1 MDLLVKN
8 ISILGATGSIGQN
21 TLDLISSERDKFNVV
36 GLTGENNIELLAGS
50 AIKFNADVVATA
62 NDSKFNDL
70 KDMLSGHK
78 IEVCAGINGLL
89 EVASRQAEW
98 VMSAIV
104 GSAGLRPGLKA
115 LEAGA
120 NLALAN
126 KESMVAAGPIMKK
139 MSKAKGVKL
148 IPVDSEHSAI
158 SQLIRGE
165 ERSSLSK
172 IIITASGGA
181 FRSLTKAELV
191 DVTPNQASKH
201 PNWNMG
207 QRITIDSAS
216 LFNKALEVIE
226 AKELF
231 DFDESEI
238 EVLIH
243 PQSLVHAIACFCDG
257 GMKAHIG
264 PPDMRH
270 AIAYALHE
278 EKRFNLTLAEVDLS
292 EVGTLNFEKP
302 DLLKYPAL
310 KLGFDVVRQ
319 GGLAGAAFNAAKEQ
333 ALDSFLEYKLSFLGM
348 ADVVK
353 ATMEELLSK
362 NKLSSEVELEAV
374 MDIDLQARSIA
385 RTLIDKF

>member
-115 LEAGA
+115 LETGA

-353 ATMEELLSK
+353 ATMEELSSK

-385 RTLIDKF
+385 RSLIDKF

>member
-1 MDLLVKN
+1 MKN

-36 GLTGENNIELLAGS
+36 GLTGENNIELLAES

-115 LEAGA
+115 LETGA

-278 EKRFNLTLAEVDLS
+278 EKRLSLAVAEVDLS

-353 ATMEELLSK
+353 ATMEELSSK

>member
-1 MDLLVKN
+1 VDLLVKN

-21 TLDLISSERDKFNVV
+21 TLDLISRERDKFKVI
-36 GLTGENNIELLAGS
+36 GLTGDNNIELLAES
-50 AIKFNADVVATA
+50 AIKFKADVVATA
-62 NDSKFNDL
+62 NDSKFHDL
-70 KDMLSGHK
+70 KDLLSEHK

-104 GSAGLRPGLKA
+104 GSAGLQPGLRA

-139 MSKAKGVKL
+139 LSEAKGVKL

-158 SQLIRGE
+158 SQVIRGE
-165 ERSSLSK
+165 ERNSLSK

-181 FRSLTKAELV
+181 FRHLTKDELV
-191 DVTPNQASKH
+191 DVTPKQASKH
-201 PNWNMG
+201 PNWSMG
-207 QRITIDSAS
+207 KRITIDSAS

-226 AKELF
+226 AKEFF
-231 DFDESEI
+231 DFKESEI

-270 AIAYALHE
+270 AIAYALYE
-278 EKRFNLTLAEVDLS
+278 EKRFKLTLEEVDLAEV
-292 EVGTLNFEKP
+292 GMLNFEKP
-302 DLLKYPAL
+302 DLNKYPAL

-319 GGLAGAAFNAAKEQ
+319 GGLAGAAFNAAKEE
-333 ALDSFLEYKLSFLGM
+333 ALDNFLALKLSFLGM
-348 ADVVK
+348 ADVVR

-362 NKLSSEVELEAV
+362 NMLSSKVELEAV

-385 RTLIDKF
+385 KTFVNKF

>member
-36 GLTGENNIELLAGS
+36 GLTGENNIELLAES

-115 LEAGA
+115 LETGA

-191 DVTPNQASKH
+191 GVTPNQASKH

-353 ATMEELLSK
+353 ATMEELSSK

>member
-36 GLTGENNIELLAGS
+36 GLTGENNIELLAES

-115 LEAGA
+115 LETGA

-231 DFDESEI
+231 EFDESEI

-353 ATMEELLSK
+353 ATMEELSSK

>member
-50 AIKFNADVVATA
+50 AIKFNAEVVATA

-115 LEAGA
+115 LETGA

-191 DVTPNQASKH
+191 DVTPNHASKH

-353 ATMEELLSK
+353 ATMEELSSK

>member
-1 MDLLVKN
+1 MKN

-36 GLTGENNIELLAGS
+36 GLTGGNNIELLAGS

-115 LEAGA
+115 LETGA

-231 DFDESEI
+231 DFDVSEI

-353 ATMEELLSK
+353 ATMEELSSK

>member
-36 GLTGENNIELLAGS
+36 GLTGENNIELLAES

-78 IEVCAGINGLL
+78 VEVCAGINGLL

-115 LEAGA
+115 LETGA

-181 FRSLTKAELV
+181 FRSLTKAEMV

-231 DFDESEI
+231 DFDVSEI

-353 ATMEELLSK
+353 ATMEELSSK

>member
-1 MDLLVKN
+1 MKN

-21 TLDLISSERDKFNVV
+21 TLDLISRDRQKFKVV
-36 GLTGENNIELLAGS
+36 GLTGASNIELLAES
-50 AIKFNADVVATA
+50 AIKFKADVVATA
-62 NDSKFNDL
+62 NDSKFHDL
-70 KDMLSGHK
+70 KEMLSGHK
-78 IEVCAGINGLL
+78 IEVCAGKNGVL
-89 EVASRQAEW
+89 EVASRQADW
-98 VMSAIV
+98 VMSSIV
-104 GSAGLRPGLKA
+104 GSAGLLPGLKA

-126 KESMVAAGPIMKK
+126 KESMVAAGPIMKRV
-139 MSKAKGVKL
+139 AEAQGVKL

-158 SQLIRGE
+158 SQVIRGE

-181 FRSLTKAELV
+181 FRDLTKADLIG
-191 DVTPNQASKH
+191 VTPDQASMH
-201 PNWNMG
+201 PNWTMG

-231 DFDESEI
+231 DLSVSEI

-270 AIAYALHE
+270 AIAYALYE
-278 EKRFNLTLAEVDLS
+278 EKRFNLPVDEVNLS
-292 EVGTLNFEKP
+292 EIGTLDFEKP
-302 DLLKYPAL
+302 DLSKYPAL
-310 KLGFDVVRQ
+310 RLGFEVVQQ
-319 GGLAGAAFNAAKEQ
+319 GGLAGAAFNAAKEE
-333 ALDSFLEYKLSFLGM
+333 ALDNFLDYKLSFLGM
-348 ADVVK
+348 ADIVR
-353 ATMEELLSK
+353 ATMEELTSK
-362 NKLSSEVELEAV
+362 NLLSSEMELEAV
-374 MDIDLQARSIA
+374 IEIDLQARSVAKTFVEKI
-385 RTLIDKF
+385 

>member
-36 GLTGENNIELLAGS
+36 GLTGENNIKLLAES
-50 AIKFNADVVATA
+50 AVKFNADVVATA

-115 LEAGA
+115 LETGA

-353 ATMEELLSK
+353 ATMEELSSK

>member
-1 MDLLVKN
+1 MKK
-8 ISILGATGSIGQN
+8 ISILGATGSIGRN
-21 TLDLISSERDKFNVV
+21 TLDLISRDLDQFKVV
-36 GLTGENNIELLAGS
+36 GLTGANNIELLAES

-62 NDSKFNDL
+62 NDSKFHDL

-78 IEVCAGINGLL
+78 IEVCAGINGVL
-89 EVASRQAEW
+89 EVASRKVDW
-98 VMSAIV
+98 VMSSIV
-104 GSAGLRPGLKA
+104 GSAGLLPGLKA

-126 KESMVAAGPIMKK
+126 KESMVAAGPIMKRV
-139 MSKAKGVKL
+139 SEAKGVKL

-158 SQLIRGE
+158 SQVIRGE
-165 ERSSLSK
+165 ERDSLSK

-181 FRSLTKAELV
+181 FRNLTISELI
-191 DVTPNQASKH
+191 DVTPEQASKH

-226 AKELF
+226 AKEFFGLKA
-231 DFDESEI
+231 SEI

-264 PPDMRH
+264 PSDMRH
-270 AIAYALHE
+270 AIAYALYE
-278 EKRFNLTLAEVDLS
+278 EKRFNLPLEEVDLS
-292 EVGTLNFEKP
+292 KVGTLDFEKP

-310 KLGFDVVRQ
+310 KLGFDVLEQ
-319 GGLAGAAFNAAKEQ
+319 GGLAGAAFNAAKEE
-333 ALDSFLEYKLSFLGM
+333 ALDNFLDHKLSFLGM
-348 ADVVK
+348 ADVVR
-353 ATMEELLSK
+353 ATMDELSSK
-362 NKLSSEVELEAV
+362 NQLSSEVELEAV
-374 MDIDLQARSIA
+374 IDIDRQARLIA
-385 RTLIDKF
+385 KIFVDKF

>member
-115 LEAGA
+115 LETGA

-231 DFDESEI
+231 DFDVSEI

-319 GGLAGAAFNAAKEQ
+319 GGLAGAAFNAAKEH

-348 ADVVK
+348 ADVVNE
-353 ATMEELLSK
+353 TMEELSSK
-362 NKLSSEVELEAV
+362 NKLCSEVELEAV

>member
-1 MDLLVKN
+1 MKK
-8 ISILGATGSIGQN
+8 ISILGATGSIGRN
-21 TLDLISSERDKFNVV
+21 TLDLISRDFDQFKVV
-36 GLTGENNIELLAGS
+36 GLTGANNIELLAES

-62 NDSKFNDL
+62 NDSKFHDL
-70 KDMLSGHK
+70 KEMLSGHK
-78 IEVCAGINGLL
+78 VEVCAGINGLL
-89 EVASRQAEW
+89 EVASRKVDW
-98 VMSAIV
+98 VMSSIV
-104 GSAGLRPGLKA
+104 GSAGLLPGLKA

-126 KESMVAAGPIMKK
+126 KESMVAAGPIMKR
-139 MSKAKGVKL
+139 MSEATGAKL

-158 SQLIRGE
+158 SQVIRGE
-165 ERSSLSK
+165 EKNSLSK

-181 FRSLTKAELV
+181 FRNLTAAELI
-191 DVTPNQASKH
+191 DVTPEQASRH

-226 AKELF
+226 AKEFFGLKP
-231 DFDESEI
+231 SEI

-270 AIAYALHE
+270 AIAYALYE
-278 EKRFNLTLAEVDLS
+278 EKRFDLPLEEVNLS
-292 EVGTLNFEKP
+292 KVGTLDFEDP
-302 DLLKYPAL
+302 DYLKYPAL
-310 KLGFDVVRQ
+310 KLGFDVLEH
-319 GGLAGAAFNAAKEQ
+319 GGLAGAAFNAAKEE
-333 ALDSFLEYKLSFLGM
+333 ALDNFLGHKLSFLGM

-353 ATMEELLSK
+353 ATIDELSSK
-362 NKLSSEVELEAV
+362 NQLSSDLELEAV
-374 MDIDLQARSIA
+374 LEIDSHARSVA
-385 RTLIDKF
+385 KMYVDKF